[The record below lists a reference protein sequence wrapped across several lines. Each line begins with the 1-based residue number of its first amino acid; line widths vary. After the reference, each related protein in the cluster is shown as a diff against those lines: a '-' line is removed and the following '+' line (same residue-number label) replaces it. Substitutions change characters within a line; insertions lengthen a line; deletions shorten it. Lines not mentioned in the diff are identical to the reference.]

1 MKKFIITIVS
11 ILLTIPMLV
20 KAEEDLV
27 KVYIFEAGG
36 CPSCEAEIKYLKSLD
51 SYEKK
56 FTIVEKQLY
65 VDHVDW
71 KPGKDFNLGVKVA
84 LAFNNQGF
92 TEAEYTA
99 TPFIVVS
106 DVYAESHYNGTLEDI
121 INEVYTKKDKDV
133 VGCIEQNKDDCLEGY
148 VDATYEAYAK
158 QVYERMMGTT
168 TNNSSSNNTYKTNT
182 DAKEDNIIIILIVV
196 IILAFSLIVGA
207 NIYLSKKYAVKS
219 KKKK

>member
-1 MKKFIITIVS
+1 MKKFIIMIVT
-11 ILLTIPMLV
+11 ILLTIPMFA
-20 KAEEDLV
+20 KAEENLV
-27 KVYIFEAGG
+27 RVYIFEAGG

-84 LAFNNQGF
+84 LAFNTQGF

-106 DVYAESHYNGTLEDI
+106 DIYATSHYNGNLEDI
-121 INEVYTKKDKDV
+121 INEVYNKKDKDV
-133 VGCIEQNKDDCLEGY
+133 VGCIEQNKDNCLDGY
-148 VDATYEAYAK
+148 IDATYDSYAK
-158 QVYERMMGTT
+158 QLYERMTGTT
-168 TNNSSSNNTYKTNT
+168 TNNNNNKTNT

-196 IILAFSLIVGA
+196 IVLAFGLIVGA
-207 NIYLSKKYAVKS
+207 NVYLSKKYAAKS